1 MNQKRSRGRRWV
13 YLSGSTI
20 YNNHSNI
27 ILMLSTLAI
36 ILVHWLAMKTAY
48 FSISTPRLGD
58 PSKKVKKTRC
68 FSSGRPCLIYCGH
81 LQVIILHTI
90 QLQYYIRTTITLEM
104 LPGFILI
111 HASSPACPSAV
122 ASAVPTS
129 TRPVFG

>member
-1 MNQKRSRGRRWV
+1 MNQKRSRGRGWV

-36 ILVHWLAMKTAY
+36 ILVHWLAMKTAC

-58 PSKKVKKTRC
+58 PSEKVTQTKC
-68 FSSGRPCLIYCGH
+68 CSFGRPCLIYCGH

-90 QLQYYIRTTITLEM
+90 QLHIILHSYYNYTGNAARVHINPCIFPSMSL
-104 LPGFILI
+104 
-111 HASSPACPSAV
+111 SSSLRSPH
-122 ASAVPTS
+122 
-129 TRPVFG
+129 